1 MKLIVLDTETTGLP
15 PRMIG
20 VTNRS
25 NMHLWPH
32 IIQLSY
38 IIFDTELNEVEYV
51 INEHINPDDS
61 VKITEESTKVHGIT
75 KELLKKEGIP
85 ILDAL
90 TELYK
95 YIMKSNTND
104 VKLIGHNIGFDLNM
118 IKIETMRCNMSDP
131 FKYWKTIT
139 KDDIYCTMKESV
151 QLCKIP
157 FNNNT
162 NNNNKNTSIEKK
174 YKYPTLVQLHTHLF
188 NTLPINLHDAKLDII
203 ITLRC
208 YFMMIYNKDLYL
220 PETSQSFS
228 KLFNVNILLNKR
240 GRSIN

>member
-15 PRMIG
+15 PKMIG

-38 IIFDTELNEVEYV
+38 IIFDTELNEIEYV
-51 INEHINPDDS
+51 INEYINPDDS
-61 VKITEESTKVHGIT
+61 VKITEESTKIHGIT
-75 KELLKKEGIP
+75 KELLKKQGIP

-95 YIMKSNTND
+95 YIMKSNAND

-139 KDDIYCTMKESV
+139 NDDIYCTMKESV
-151 QLCKIP
+151 HLCKIP
-157 FNNNT
+157 YN
-162 NNNNKNTSIEKK
+162 NNNNKITEK
-174 YKYPTLVQLHTHLF
+174 YKYPTLVQLHVYLF

-208 YFMMIYNKDLYL
+208 YFMMIYKKDLIL
-220 PETSQSFS
+220 PETSQTFS

-240 GRSIN
+240 GRSTL

>member
-1 MKLIVLDTETTGLP
+1 MKEIVLDTETTGLP

-95 YIMKSNTND
+95 YIMK
-104 VKLIGHNIGFDLNM
+104 
-118 IKIETMRCNMSDP
+118 
-131 FKYWKTIT
+131 
-139 KDDIYCTMKESV
+139 
-151 QLCKIP
+151 
-157 FNNNT
+157 
-162 NNNNKNTSIEKK
+162 
-174 YKYPTLVQLHTHLF
+174 
-188 NTLPINLHDAKLDII
+188 
-203 ITLRC
+203 
-208 YFMMIYNKDLYL
+208 
-220 PETSQSFS
+220 
-228 KLFNVNILLNKR
+228 
-240 GRSIN
+240 

>member
-95 YIMKSNTND
+95 YIMKSIYILCI
-104 VKLIGHNIGFDLNM
+104 VLIN
-118 IKIETMRCNMSDP
+118 
-131 FKYWKTIT
+131 
-139 KDDIYCTMKESV
+139 
-151 QLCKIP
+151 
-157 FNNNT
+157 
-162 NNNNKNTSIEKK
+162 
-174 YKYPTLVQLHTHLF
+174 LF
-188 NTLPINLHDAKLDII
+188 N
-203 ITLRC
+203 
-208 YFMMIYNKDLYL
+208 
-220 PETSQSFS
+220 S
-228 KLFNVNILLNKR
+228 K
-240 GRSIN
+240 